1 VDLISRN
8 ERDIPEAAPVASS
21 RDSLGRRWWT
31 SYSRGGPL
39 TPGYDFRVVP
49 HPTKKGHV
57 SLVEAVDVL
66 HILIMFVS
74 MPSEMDPIT
83 KPPPSVSRPLST
95 DEVLATTFVP
105 IETPHQKDAHL
116 SMSSCSTLVQNGEV
130 VHKNKHF
137 SMSSV
142 STVATTEQQS
152 FQRKKHFSLSSCT
165 TVDLEKGLLPVL
177 PEKRQQRYL
186 RHARHTFL
194 NVYRRLFTIVFIF
207 NMVGLAALLSHN
219 SDWYTSPPLA
229 DFATAASAN
238 IMVALLIRQDYVVNA
253 CFKLTWLVPLSAPLR
268 LRRMLAKVYEYGG
281 VHSGAAFS
289 SVVWFCL
296 LTGFLTREFAVNELR
311 DAELMTFTYIL
322 LVLLLAL
329 VITAYPRFRFMSHN
343 TFENVHRWA
352 GWFSLALFWVELVL
366 FSRIQTQDPG
376 AEHLGLILI
385 KLPAFWFLLISSLHA
400 ILPWLRFHKLYVT
413 PEKLSNHAI
422 RLYFDEPVP
431 LFVGLRISHTPLKEW
446 HSFACIP
453 SRDGGKSGG
462 SVLIS
467 DAGDWTRNTIAN
479 PRPYYYVKGIPVT
492 GVLCMARI
500 FRRVVIVTTG
510 SGIGPCL
517 GVMQD
522 LPQTYCRVI
531 WSTPNP
537 YRTYGEDIVKA
548 VKDVDPNAVIWDTR
562 RDGRPNIVTMAWRMY
577 KEEEAEAV
585 FIISNPK
592 LTRKVVYGLES
603 RGVPSF
609 GPIWDS

>member
-1 VDLISRN
+1 MDPLAKPAPAVSRG
-8 ERDIPEAAPVASS
+8 S
-21 RDSLGRRWWT
+21 RDEDIT
-31 SYSRGGPL
+31 NQ
-39 TPGYDFRVVP
+39 
-49 HPTKKGHV
+49 
-57 SLVEAVDVL
+57 
-66 HILIMFVS
+66 FVS
-74 MPSEMDPIT
+74 VEGTLQANSYGSMSMSTIVVNDDDLEKHIHFPLDSESPVTTNDR
-83 KPPPSVSRPLST
+83 SLSK
-95 DEVLATTFVP
+95 AN
-105 IETPHQKDAHL
+105 HL
-116 SMSSCSTLVQNGEV
+116 SISSCNT
-130 VHKNKHF
+130 F
-137 SMSSV
+137 
-142 STVATTEQQS
+142 
-152 FQRKKHFSLSSCT
+152 
-165 TVDLEKGLLPVL
+165 DLEKGLPQILPR
-177 PEKRQQRYL
+177 KKQRRFL

-194 NVYRRLFTIVFIF
+194 SVYRRLFSIVFIL
-207 NMVGLAALLSHN
+207 NMIGLAVLLSRDSHWE
-219 SDWYTSPPLA
+219 SSPPLA

-253 CFKLTWLVPLSAPLR
+253 CFKFTWIVPLSAPLR

-296 LTGFLTREFAVNELR
+296 LTGFLTREYAHNQLR
-311 DAELMTFTYIL
+311 DIPLMTFSYTL

-329 VITAYPRFRFMSHN
+329 VITAHPRFRFMSHN

-352 GWFSLALFWVELVL
+352 GWFSLGLFWVELVL
-366 FSRIQTQDPG
+366 FSRIQARLPG
-376 AEHLGLILI
+376 ADRLGIVLI

-400 ILPWLRFHKLYVT
+400 ILPWLRFHKLPVR
-413 PEKLSNHAI
+413 PEKLSDHAI
-422 RLYFDEPVP
+422 RLHFDEPVP
-431 LFVGLRISHTPLKEW
+431 LFVGLRISDAPLKEW

-467 DAGDWTRNTIAN
+467 DAGDWTRKTIAN
-479 PRPYYYVKGIPVT
+479 PLPYYYIKGIPVT

-522 LPQTYCRVI
+522 IPKTSCRVI
-531 WSTPNP
+531 WSTPDP
-537 YRTYGEDIVKA
+537 YKTYGQGIVDS

-562 RDGRPNIVTMAWRMY
+562 KQGRPNIVTMAWTLY
-577 KEEEAEAV
+577 KEENAEAV
-585 FIISNPK
+585 FVISNPK

-603 RGVPSF
+603 RGIPSF